1 MRILLFLEFLL
12 EDCLPLLE
20 VTTVVDLD
28 NSAFALA
35 EWAIEVGNLK
45 REQRDIRYN
54 ANETT
59 YTTINLPYV
68 D

>member
-20 VTTVVDLD
+20 VTTVVDLN

-35 EWAIEVGNLK
+35 EWANEVGNLK
-45 REQRDIRYN
+45 KRTERH
-54 ANETT
+54 
-59 YTTINLPYV
+59 
-68 D
+68 